1 MAEAIPRSEWLE
13 AEESVSRDIY
23 WQYLM
28 DQYLWQAPFAVPPRP
43 IQHAASGR
51 GAPSVEDL
59 QDNGWVM
66 VPESQISH

>member
-13 AEESVSRDIY
+13 VEESVSCDTY

-28 DQYLWQAPFAVPPRP
+28 NTWLWQAPFAVPPRP
-43 IQHAASGR
+43 VELDVPGR
-51 GAPSVEDL
+51 GAPSLEAL

>member
-1 MAEAIPRSEWLE
+1 MAEAISRSEWLE

-23 WQYLM
+23 WQFLM
-28 DQYLWQAPFAVPPRP
+28 KSWLWQAPFAVPPRP
-43 IQHAASGR
+43 AELGAAGR
-51 GAPSVEDL
+51 EAPSQEAL

>member
-28 DQYLWQAPFAVPPRP
+28 DQYLWQAPFAVPQRP
-43 IQHAASGR
+43 IEPAGR
-51 GAPSVEDL
+51 EAPSIEAL